1 MAILLTIILC
11 LFMSTCMFL
20 CLCVSASTCLYHKV
34 CLSQGQRLT
43 SGIGL
48 YFLPCLRESLLMSTA
63 AYATLVVQNLVIPL
77 ISASQLQAVHQD
89 YDCIAVLLDF
99 DVISKEPNSGLHVWI
114 LRTLTSNPVPCP
126 SVSVFK

>member
-43 SGIGL
+43 SGIDL

-63 AYATLVVQNLVIPL
+63 AHATLVVQNLVIPL

-99 DVISKEPNSGLHVWI
+99 DVISKEPNSGLHV
-114 LRTLTSNPVPCP
+114 
-126 SVSVFK
+126 